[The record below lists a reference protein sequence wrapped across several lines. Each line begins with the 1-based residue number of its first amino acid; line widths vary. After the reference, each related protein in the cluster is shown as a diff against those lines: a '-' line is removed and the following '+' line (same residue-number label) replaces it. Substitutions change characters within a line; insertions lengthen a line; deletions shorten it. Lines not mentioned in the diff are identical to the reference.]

1 MCLLNNIL
9 IHFSIFRGS
18 DAVFLFETSVEVNI
32 SPVSAHTCDILNRE
46 SCGGEEHFR
55 IGYPAV
61 VEVFNKCHTEMLFIG
76 SLESRAAHSDFMGA
90 SLHIAVF
97 KRFAVYFVADGGYHV
112 VLRVMN
118 VVVIAY
124 QVFMELDENEL
135 HEAVGGHSPALILGI
150 VLIYNGF
157 HAIAEKADI
166 HFHRSLKW
174 DVQFEKILI
183 FLLRFKIKMYPVI
196 LENMTFHTSVVLGSA
211 FRIEKDGIC
220 GNVDI
225 FSVNG
230 KNRISFQQKKEIITA
245 SIGAVNVKI
254 CIMAVVIACVVDNHI
269 ASSLKNKQTAP
280 RQSAERHYSFIFSG
294 S

>member
-1 MCLLNNIL
+1 MNNEKY
-9 IHFSIFRGS
+9 S
-18 DAVFLFETSVEVNI
+18 DIINLPHPDPRTR
-32 SPVSAHTCDILNRE
+32 PR
-46 SCGGEEHFR
+46 
-55 IGYPAV
+55 
-61 VEVFNKCHTEMLFIG
+61 M
-76 SLESRAAHSDFMGA
+76 SLSDRAAQ
-90 SLHIAVF
+90 
-97 KRFAVYFVADGGYHV
+97 FAPFAALTGYDDAITEEGR
-112 VLRVMN
+112 LTSSK
-118 VVVIAY
+118 I
-124 QVFMELDENEL
+124 ELDENEL
-135 HEAVGGHSPALILGI
+135 HEAVSGHSPALILGI
-150 VLIYNGF
+150 VLIYNRF

-174 DVQFEKILI
+174 DVQFEEFLI
-183 FLLRFKIKMYPVI
+183 FLLRFKVKMYPVI

-220 GNVDI
+220 GNLDI

-230 KNRISFQQKKEIITA
+230 KNRIGFQQKKEIITA

-254 CIMAVVIACVVDNHI
+254 CIMAVIIACVVDNQI